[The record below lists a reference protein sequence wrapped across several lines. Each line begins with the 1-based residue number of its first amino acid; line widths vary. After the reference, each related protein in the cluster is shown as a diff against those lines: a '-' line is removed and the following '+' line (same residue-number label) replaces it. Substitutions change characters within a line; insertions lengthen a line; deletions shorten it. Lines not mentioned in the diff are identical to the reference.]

1 VLNAGSGF
9 DKYLWSTGATTSSI
23 TVPVGEYWVDLTSGT
38 CVYRQNVS
46 VTAVSLPEIVSVE
59 IVGSTVTVNV
69 TGGTSPYQ
77 YAIDNF
83 NYQSSNVFNNVPG
96 GNHTVYVI
104 SADNCKPVSVDFN
117 VIQRF
122 NVITPNGDGKNDL
135 LDYSGLMKKS
145 EPYLVIFDRRGQTVF
160 TGTNN
165 NRFSWDGKI
174 SGKSVESGSYW
185 YVMRWIEPGFTT
197 VTEYTGWVL
206 VKNRN

>member
-1 VLNAGSGF
+1 
-9 DKYLWSTGATTSSI
+9 
-23 TVPVGEYWVDLTSGT
+23 
-38 CVYRQNVS
+38 
-46 VTAVSLPEIVSVE
+46 
-59 IVGSTVTVNV
+59 
-69 TGGTSPYQ
+69 
-77 YAIDNF
+77 
-83 NYQSSNVFNNVPG
+83 
-96 GNHTVYVI
+96 
-104 SADNCKPVSVDFN
+104 
-117 VIQRF
+117 
-122 NVITPNGDGKNDL
+122 
-135 LDYSGLMKKS
+135 MKKS